1 MVTLKLA
8 QVSLFLDQL
17 GVVVFA
23 VEPPLMCDVVGWA
36 DRTPAMGA
44 FETAL
49 VICSSIHGDLLSRID
64 SILTAHAFISGS
76 RKHARHFICYGFLT
90 INWFL
95 WFHNF
100 WCPFK
105 AFV

>member
-36 DRTPAMGA
+36 DRTPAVGA

-49 VICSSIHGDLLSRID
+49 VICSSIHGDLKKIY
-64 SILTAHAFISGS
+64 
-76 RKHARHFICYGFLT
+76 HFVTLLKEPVIYLT
-90 INWFL
+90 IVCIYINYMAKMLMAHTFS
-95 WFHNF
+95 
-100 WCPFK
+100 
-105 AFV
+105 VG